1 MKQDLAGKKVVVTR
15 TRSQASSLTELL
27 SARGAEVIEIPTI
40 SIEPPKDRIE
50 FAAMVT
56 EVHTYDWLIFS
67 SPNGVEQFFTAFF
80 KAYDDSRSIG
90 GLRIAAV
97 GPSTAK
103 KIREYRYAVDLMP
116 ETAFVAEGL
125 VKTFAERECVENL
138 TMLWV
143 HAEAARTVIS
153 DGLQAQ
159 GAILDE
165 CIAYKTV
172 AVTGDPTGGIKK
184 LEKGG
189 ADVITFASSSAVTH
203 FFKLGLKLPDDIK
216 LVSMGPVT
224 TATLKALGKECVE
237 ADTSTLDGLADA
249 VGDVLSD

>member
-15 TRSQASSLTELL
+15 TRSQASGLADIL

-40 SIEPPKDRIE
+40 KIQPPEDRIE
-50 FAAMVT
+50 FVSMVA

-67 SPNGVEQFFTAFF
+67 SPNGVEQFFDAFF
-80 KAYDDSRSIG
+80 KAFEDARSLG
-90 GLRIAAV
+90 GVRIAAV

-116 ETAFVAEGL
+116 EKEFLAEGL

-143 HAEAARTVIS
+143 RAAGARDIIS
-153 DGLQAQ
+153 NGLAKM

-165 CIAYKTV
+165 CIAYQTV
-172 AVTGDPTGGIKK
+172 AETADPTGGIKR
-184 LEKGG
+184 LEEAG
-189 ADVITFASSSAVTH
+189 ADVISFASSSAATH
-203 FFKLGLKLPDDIK
+203 FFKLGLTLPKGIK
-216 LVSMGPVT
+216 FASIGPVT
-224 TATLKALGKECVE
+224 SATLQGLGKESTQAKVSTVE
-237 ADTSTLDGLADA
+237 GLADA
-249 VGDVLSD
+249 VGDVLGC